1 MKFISSV
8 FIYIFHFLST
18 PNYTHLLTLCQLFL
32 QVARSNVI
40 WYTKRKHLK
49 GGIIIRQI
57 HLRET
62 RTAVTEKV
70 VESLFSVLPIVII
83 VFLLCLYIS
92 PMQPDLLLTFLVGAL
107 MLIIGM
113 GLFSLGAEQSMTPI
127 GNQIGTALTRTKNL
141 PLILA
146 VSFLLGFAITI
157 AEPDLQ
163 VLAQTVPH
171 ISNTVLLITVGAGVG
186 FFMSVCMLRILTGMR
201 LRLLLIF
208 FYAIIFLLAFFAD
221 KNFLGI
227 AFDSGGVTTG
237 PMTVP
242 FILAL
247 GLGVSNVRSDK
258 NAEADSFGLVA
269 LCSIGP
275 VLAVLIL
282 GFFYKDNSAVA
293 DLSTASYG
301 TTTDIGYAFLHAIP
315 HYLKETAIAMLPIIV
330 IFFLF
335 QFTLLH
341 LDSRNL
347 GKIMIGLLYT
357 YIGLVLFLT
366 GVNIGFSA
374 LGAELGAALSSGK
387 SVWWLVPLAMAIG
400 WFIIS
405 AEPAVA
411 VLEKQIETVS
421 AGAIPGR
428 VIKRSLSIAI
438 ALAMGLSMIR
448 VLTGISLFWF
458 LIPGYTTALILT
470 FFVPDIYTA
479 IAFDS
484 GGVASGPMTATFMLQ
499 FFMGASIALGGN
511 VLQDAFGVVALVA
524 MMPLVSIQLV
534 GLFYERKQKR
544 TKETTVVYGD
554 YDIVELWEGEHAK

>member
-1 MKFISSV
+1 M
-8 FIYIFHFLST
+8 ST

-186 FFMSVCMLRILTGMR
+186 FFMSVCMLRILTGMH

-282 GFFYKDNSAVA
+282 GFFYKDNAAVA

-470 FFVPDIYTA
+470 LFVPDIYTA

>member
-1 MKFISSV
+1 M
-8 FIYIFHFLST
+8 ST

-282 GFFYKDNSAVA
+282 GFFYKDNAAVA

>member
-1 MKFISSV
+1 M
-8 FIYIFHFLST
+8 ST

-40 WYTKRKHLK
+40 WYTKIKHIK

-83 VFLLCLYIS
+83 VFILCLYIS

-282 GFFYKDNSAVA
+282 GFFYKDNAAVA

-387 SVWWLVPLAMAIG
+387 SVWWLIPLAMAIG

>member
-1 MKFISSV
+1 M
-8 FIYIFHFLST
+8 ST
-18 PNYTHLLTLCQLFL
+18 PNYTHLLTFCQLFL
-32 QVARSNVI
+32 RVARLNAI

-282 GFFYKDNSAVA
+282 GFFYKDNAAVA

-534 GLFYERKQKR
+534 GLFYECKQKR

>member
-1 MKFISSV
+1 M
-8 FIYIFHFLST
+8 ST
-18 PNYTHLLTLCQLFL
+18 PNYTHLLTFCQLFL
-32 QVARSNVI
+32 QVARLNAI

-83 VFLLCLYIS
+83 VFILCLYIS

-282 GFFYKDNSAVA
+282 GFFYKDNAAVA

-421 AGAIPGR
+421 AGAIPGG

>member
-8 FIYIFHFLST
+8 FIYNSFLST

-40 WYTKRKHLK
+40 WYTKRKHIK

-83 VFLLCLYIS
+83 VFILCLYIS

-282 GFFYKDNSAVA
+282 GFFYKDNAAVA

>member
-18 PNYTHLLTLCQLFL
+18 PNYTHLLTFCQLFL
-32 QVARSNVI
+32 RVARLNAI
-40 WYTKRKHLK
+40 WYTERKHLK

-83 VFLLCLYIS
+83 VFILCLYIS

-282 GFFYKDNSAVA
+282 GFFYKDNAAVA

>member
-40 WYTKRKHLK
+40 WYTKRKHIK

-282 GFFYKDNSAVA
+282 GFFYKDNAAVA

-470 FFVPDIYTA
+470 FFIPDIYTA

>member
-1 MKFISSV
+1 M
-8 FIYIFHFLST
+8 ST
-18 PNYTHLLTLCQLFL
+18 PNYTHLLTFCQLFL
-32 QVARSNVI
+32 QVARLNAI

-92 PMQPDLLLTFLVGAL
+92 PMQPDLLLTFLVGAM

-282 GFFYKDNSAVA
+282 GFFYKDNAAVA

-400 WFIIS
+400 CFIIS